1 MKILIIE
8 DSETDRLSY
17 QHYFQSDSKRNYYI
31 IEAETL
37 EDGLHLWRSQQPD
50 LVLLNM
56 DLPDGNGLAF
66 LEKIRPDP
74 WVDKLPVIMLTDQGD
89 ERTAVR
95 AMKLGAADYLVK
107 GNLTPFALL
116 TSINQVQESYE
127 QLRQLRRSQQQQSII
142 ASMAL
147 NIRSSLNF
155 EQVAN
160 RIVQEIRR
168 FLEADRTVIYRFNPD
183 MSGVIVAEAVVPP
196 WSPCLEVQVEDTCFQ
211 ENLGGQYQQGKIF
224 MAGDIYTA
232 NLTECHIRLLERFQ
246 VRANLVVPILL
257 DGNNTLWGLLIVH
270 QCSAPRQWQEED
282 IQLLHQLSVHL
293 SIALQQSELY
303 KNLETMNALLEAKV
317 QERTRKLQLQNQV
330 LEEVHD
336 SVITTDVNGMIL
348 SWNSGAEQLYG
359 YTKAEALGR
368 NIGFL
373 YEDTEITQ
381 SVIIRLVLT
390 QEKYSTEVVVIAK
403 SGKHIDI
410 SLRLSVVK
418 DEQG

>member
-37 EDGLHLWRSQQPD
+37 DDGLHLWRSQQPD

-66 LEKIRPDP
+66 LEKIRPDS
-74 WVDKLPVIMLTDQGD
+74 WGDKLPVIMLTDQGD

-127 QLRQLRRSQQQQSII
+127 QLRQLQRSQQQQSII

-183 MSGVIVAEAVVPP
+183 MSGVIVAEA
-196 WSPCLEVQVEDTCFQ
+196 
-211 ENLGGQYQQGKIF
+211 
-224 MAGDIYTA
+224 
-232 NLTECHIRLLERFQ
+232 
-246 VRANLVVPILL
+246 
-257 DGNNTLWGLLIVH
+257 
-270 QCSAPRQWQEED
+270 
-282 IQLLHQLSVHL
+282 
-293 SIALQQSELY
+293 
-303 KNLETMNALLEAKV
+303 
-317 QERTRKLQLQNQV
+317 
-330 LEEVHD
+330 
-336 SVITTDVNGMIL
+336 
-348 SWNSGAEQLYG
+348 
-359 YTKAEALGR
+359 
-368 NIGFL
+368 
-373 YEDTEITQ
+373 
-381 SVIIRLVLT
+381 
-390 QEKYSTEVVVIAK
+390 
-403 SGKHIDI
+403 
-410 SLRLSVVK
+410 
-418 DEQG
+418 